1 GAKVTLLSSVY
12 FDTPYSLKSFES
24 SRELK
29 ELLEQNSNKDYLIM
43 AAAVSDFIPEF
54 KKGKIKK
61 NEHLKGLNLHLRLNE
76 DLLKNLNFKGKKIGF
91 KMEFDAQNALENAK
105 KSLND
110 KKLDMVCLNILEEE
124 NYFGSSKNEIHFI
137 TVNKI
142 EKSGLKS
149 KEDLAFDLVS
159 WCEKI

>member
-1 GAKVTLLSSVY
+1 MGAKVTLLSSVY

-54 KKGKIKK
+54 KKGKIK

-76 DLLKNLNFKGKKIGF
+76 DLLKKFKF
-91 KMEFDAQNALENAK
+91 
-105 KSLND
+105 
-110 KKLDMVCLNILEEE
+110 
-124 NYFGSSKNEIHFI
+124 
-137 TVNKI
+137 
-142 EKSGLKS
+142 
-149 KEDLAFDLVS
+149 
-159 WCEKI
+159 